1 MNRAINTS
9 VALLGLGVVAAA
21 ASADTIAYT
30 SFEEQPV
37 FTVQYVDTLDAGI
50 DHALL
55 DNPGEPYVN
64 WTYNGGELGFS
75 SYYRN
80 TRNDVGLT
88 DGDFVGT
95 TDFVGVVG
103 AYTDGEQG
111 FEISDSDGLMTTTL
125 DTVSLAGYMNLSVCV
140 DFFAQETGW
149 EEDDYLRIWVTVDG
163 STDLDLIN
171 TTGSDIDDLGIEGA
185 WITSQISLDGYSTA
199 QLHFE
204 LESNSSSEALYIDN
218 ILFKGTPIPTPGSI
232 LLLGLGGAVLGRR
245 RRNR

>member
-21 ASADTIAYT
+21 ASADVIAYT
-30 SFEEQPV
+30 SFEEQQV

-64 WTYNGGELGFS
+64 WTSSGGELGFT

-103 AYTDGEQG
+103 AYTDGLQG
-111 FEISDSDGLMTTTL
+111 FQISDSDGLMTTTF
-125 DTVSLAGYMNLSVCV
+125 DTVSLAGYMNLSVCI

-149 EEDDYLRIWVTVDG
+149 EQDDYFRIWVTVDG
-163 STDLDLIN
+163 STELDLIN

-204 LESNSSSEALYIDN
+204 LESNSSSEALYIDS
-218 ILFKGTPIPTPGSI
+218 IRFKGDLIPAPGSMV
-232 LLLGLGGAVLGRR
+232 LLGLGGLAMRR
-245 RRNR
+245 RRRQS